1 MNKTISIII
10 PAYNAEKYIE
20 QCIESVIHQTY
31 ADLEIIVVIDDTS
44 VDCTNE
50 KVEQISSLDKRIVIV
65 RQHKKKLGEARNGGI
80 DVASGNYILF
90 LDADDWLDPTCCET
104 VYSTITKE
112 NADLVFFNYVKEYG
126 AKSVPHISYGKECL
140 KYTSDNKE
148 FFLYDMKNCTAWGKL
163 YSKKLIGN
171 ERFNCEVKESEDVE
185 FNFRIY
191 PQVSKAVYINDL
203 LLHYRVLLSSAV
215 HGFDPQKV
223 EKFEYTLSIVR
234 KNTIGYSEEQI
245 KAYYSFLAIIY
256 IVVCQN
262 CVYLDP
268 SLSLRDKTKKI
279 EEISKRQTFK
289 ELFSNIDKL
298 KIPLSRR
305 VIPIMGKMRLFLG
318 ILAVI
323 AIKQKV
329 EKGRRN

>member
-1 MNKTISIII
+1 MNKTISIVI

-31 ADLEIIVVIDDTS
+31 SNLEIIVVIDDTS
-44 VDCTNE
+44 ADCTNE
-50 KVEQISSLDKRIVIV
+50 KVEKIAIKDKRIVIV
-65 RQHKKKLGEARNGGI
+65 RQHKKKLGEARNGGMDI
-80 DVASGNYILF
+80 ASGNYILF
-90 LDADDWLDPTCCET
+90 LDADDWLEPNCCEIAFK
-104 VYSTITKE
+104 TIEKE
-112 NADLVFFNYVKEYG
+112 KADIVFFNYVKEYG
-126 AKSVPHISYGKECL
+126 AKSVPHISYEQEFL
-140 KYTSDNKE
+140 QYTQEKKS

-163 YSKKLIGN
+163 YSKSLIGA
-171 ERFNCEVKESEDVE
+171 ERFNCNVKESEDVE
-185 FNFRIY
+185 FNYRIY
-191 PQVSKAVYINDL
+191 PQVSKAVYIRDV

-234 KNTIGYSEEQI
+234 KNTIGYSEEQT

-268 SLSLRDKTKKI
+268 FLNLKGKMDRID
-279 EEISKRQTFK
+279 EISKRQTFK
-289 ELFSNIDKL
+289 ELFSNL
-298 KIPLSRR
+298 NQLQIPLSRKA
-305 VIPIMGKMRLFLG
+305 IPILGKKRLYLG
-318 ILAVI
+318 ILLLIAV
-323 AIKQKV
+323 KQKV